1 MPGRIE
7 TVKSGAVIFFRSSST
22 ITSLAICRRLA
33 AQSCSRSSRS
43 CISAMRPL
51 GPVARASSASARRIA
66 LYVNTKSINSPTKSS
81 SLIGWS
87 QELAAAASISLPT
100 IKRLEAVEGPLGG
113 RKTTVEKIRV
123 ALERA
128 GIEFIDENGGGAGVR
143 LRKRQRQKK

>member
-51 GPVARASSASARRIA
+51 SPVARASSASAARMMAGDHLMQVGEA
-66 LYVNTKSINSPTKSS
+66 LNCVGERL
-81 SLIGWS
+81 LID
-87 QELAAAASISLPT
+87 
-100 IKRLEAVEGPLGG
+100 LG
-113 RKTTVEKIRV
+113 IFCPDSV
-123 ALERA
+123 A
-128 GIEFIDENGGGAGVR
+128 D
-143 LRKRQRQKK
+143 